1 MLFLIKKTKPFL
13 GNIDHIDQKKLLS
26 QNKLKKFIFFVNFP
40 DITRSYLLYEQV
52 CND

>member
-1 MLFLIKKTKPFL
+1 MHPSSK
-13 GNIDHIDQKKLLS
+13 NIDRIAQKSDYHK
-26 QNKLKKFIFFVNFP
+26 NKLKKVIFFVNFP